1 MGGAEIFNAKIA
13 KTRMQRSQSKPS
25 ELRVLCDLRVKISKP
40 NTKDQEGKLVPNKVE
55 FSGHLSLRAA
65 ARDDGQTFLAQ
76 QSFKAPFHLSK
87 PYWDGHAL
95 IVQVV
100 NPTAGVLTGDRLVS
114 EIVVGSGAAVLV
126 TSPSATRIFTM
137 AEGEATSRQQLTV
150 ASGGWLEIMP
160 EPLVLHKGSRFRQQT
175 EITLATGAELFFAD
189 LLMPGRIARGETWA
203 WEKLCLELTLRVGGE
218 LILRERLDQSGPEL
232 KALAEL
238 AGAGEG
244 ACFANLV
251 FVSSRL
257 GVATGWREALVGLH
271 GEGVWAGLSQL
282 RGKAGGWSLKLIA
295 PDNVALRKTLKR
307 VRQILVGVLPRLASD
322 PRKL

>member
-1 MGGAEIFNAKIA
+1 MKIPNPNAKDQREKRVSY
-13 KTRMQRSQSKPS
+13 KT
-25 ELRVLCDLRVKISKP
+25 
-40 NTKDQEGKLVPNKVE
+40 E
-55 FSGHLSLRAA
+55 FAGHLSLRAEV
-65 ARDDGQTFLAQ
+65 RENGETVLAN

-100 NPTAGVLTGDRLVS
+100 NPTAGILSGDRLCS
-114 EIVVGSGAAVLV
+114 EITIGSGAAVLV
-126 TSPSATRIFTM
+126 TSPSATRVFTM
-137 AEGEATSRQQLTV
+137 TEGEAESRQHFKV
-150 ASGGWLEIMP
+150 ESGGWLEFMP
-160 EPLVLHKGSRFRQQT
+160 EPLVPHRGSRFRQRT
-175 EITLATGAELFFAD
+175 EIDLATGGELFFAD

-203 WEKLCLELTLRVGGE
+203 WEELCLELTLHVGGE

-251 FVSSRL
+251 FVSPRL
-257 GVATGWREALVGLH
+257 EGSPGWREALTGLH
-271 GEGVWAGLSQL
+271 GEGVWAGLSRL
-282 RGKAGGWSLKLIA
+282 RGEAGGWSLKLIA

-307 VRQILVGVLPRLASD
+307 VREILVVALPRLASD

>member
-1 MGGAEIFNAKIA
+1 MAN
-13 KTRMQRSQSKPS
+13 
-25 ELRVLCDLRVKISKP
+25 
-40 NTKDQEGKLVPNKVE
+40 
-55 FSGHLSLRAA
+55 FSGHLSLRAE
-65 ARDDGQTFLAQ
+65 AREDGQTFLAE
-76 QSFKAPFHLSK
+76 QSFRAPFHLSK

-100 NPTAGVLTGDRLVS
+100 NPTAGILAGDRLES
-114 EIVVGSGAAVLV
+114 EIVVGLGAAVLV

-137 AEGEATSRQQLTV
+137 AEGEATSRLQLTV
-150 ASGGWLEIMP
+150 ASGGWLEFMP

-175 EITLATGAELFFAD
+175 EISIAAGGELFFAD

-203 WEKLCLELTLRVGGE
+203 WEKLCLELTLRVGSE

-244 ACFANLV
+244 ACFANVV
-251 FVSSRL
+251 FVSPRL
-257 GVATGWREALVGLH
+257 EGAAGWREALVGLH
-271 GEGVWAGLSQL
+271 GEGVWAGLSRL
-282 RGKAGGWSLKLIA
+282 RGEAGGWSLKLIA
-295 PDNVALRKTLKR
+295 PDNVALRKTLKK
-307 VRQILVGVLPRLASD
+307 VRQALVGVLPRLASD

>member
-1 MGGAEIFNAKIA
+1 MDGAGIFNAKIV
-13 KTRMQRSQSKPS
+13 KTRTQRSPRKPS
-25 ELRVLCDLRVKISKP
+25 KLRALCDLRVKNQNPTTRDKKEKP
-40 NTKDQEGKLVPNKVE
+40 VPNRTE
-55 FSGHLSLRAA
+55 FSGHLSLRAEV
-65 ARDDGQTFLAQ
+65 RDDGQTFLAQ

-100 NPTAGVLTGDRLVS
+100 NPTAGILSGDRLSS
-114 EIVVGSGAAVLV
+114 EITVGSGAAVLV

-137 AEGEATSRQQLTV
+137 VEGEATSRHQLTV

-175 EITLATGAELFFAD
+175 EIAIAPGGEMFFAD

-232 KALAEL
+232 KSLAEL

-251 FVSSRL
+251 FVS
-257 GVATGWREALVGLH
+257 
-271 GEGVWAGLSQL
+271 
-282 RGKAGGWSLKLIA
+282 
-295 PDNVALRKTLKR
+295 
-307 VRQILVGVLPRLASD
+307 PRLDSSGAW
-322 PRKL
+322 RV

>member
-1 MGGAEIFNAKIA
+1 M
-13 KTRMQRSQSKPS
+13 T
-25 ELRVLCDLRVKISKP
+25 
-40 NTKDQEGKLVPNKVE
+40 
-55 FSGHLSLRAA
+55 FSGHLSLRAE
-65 ARDDGQTFLAQ
+65 ARDDGQTVLAQ

-100 NPTAGVLTGDRLVS
+100 NPTAGILAGDRLVS
-114 EIVVGSGAAVLV
+114 DISVGAGAAVLV
-126 TSPSATRIFTM
+126 TSPSATRIFKM
-137 AEGEATSRQQLTV
+137 DEGEAESRQHFTV
-150 ASGGWLEIMP
+150 GAGGWLEFMP
-160 EPLVLHKGSRFRQQT
+160 EPLVPHHGSRFRQRT
-175 EITLATGAELFFAD
+175 EIDVAAGGELFFAD

-203 WEKLCLELTLRVGGE
+203 WDVLRLELTLHVGGE

-251 FVSSRL
+251 FVSPRL
-257 GVATGWREALVGLH
+257 DPTADWREALIALH
-271 GEGVWAGLSQL
+271 GEGVWAGLSRL
-282 RGKAGGWSLKLIA
+282 RGEAGGWSFKLIA

-307 VRQILVGVLPRLASD
+307 VRQILVGTLPRLASD